1 MSLEQILLDYTG
13 ACVQNYAFPDQLP
26 GQAFL
31 DVPNTYSMTKM
42 AGSPLSWMARDLV
55 CLGQKKGIN
64 SYQHIPEMGGKYLSP
79 LF

>member
-1 MSLEQILLDYTG
+1 MSLEQILLDSTG
-13 ACVQNYAFPDQLP
+13 TCVQNYAFPDHLP

-55 CLGQKKGIN
+55 CLGQKKRN
-64 SYQHIPEMGGKYLSP
+64 
-79 LF
+79 